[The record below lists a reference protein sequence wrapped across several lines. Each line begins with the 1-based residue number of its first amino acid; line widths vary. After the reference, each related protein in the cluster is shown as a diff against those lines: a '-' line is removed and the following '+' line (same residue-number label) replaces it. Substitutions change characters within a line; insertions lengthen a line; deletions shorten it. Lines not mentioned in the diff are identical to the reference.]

1 MCRCDICADNFHG
14 HPELPGGVCK
24 PCDCSNN
31 WDSSAE
37 GNCDPH
43 TGECLKCLFYT
54 EGFKCERCV
63 VTFINSS
70 TTNLSQHFC
79 IAGAWR
85 DTLETQSVAS
95 AVSAPVMCSEL
106 IQKSMHLMDYME

>member
-1 MCRCDICADNFHG
+1 MFISFSSRCDICADNFHG

-43 TGECLKCLFYT
+43 SGECLKCLFYT
-54 EGFKCERCV
+54 EGFKCERCMEGY
-63 VTFINSS
+63 F
-70 TTNLSQHFC
+70 
-79 IAGAWR
+79 G
-85 DTLETQSVAS
+85 D
-95 AVSAPVMCSEL
+95 AVSSQCSECTCDVL
-106 IQKSMHLMDYME
+106 GTDPQKYFIDKDYFAKLSFKPFQLSM